1 MSDAKAIVEA
11 VAFRALAA
19 AISKATVYQDAPVN
33 AQGDLVIL
41 GDLKSF
47 SMGGKGSSDDRRV
60 EINIISLVVAEERA
74 PLLSLQ
80 GQIEKALD
88 GQNFSEAGWTVAFA
102 FKDDDAVLDEGG
114 GSYSGISAFDAI
126 ALAP

>member
-1 MSDAKAIVEA
+1 MSDAKSIVEA
-11 VAFRALAA
+11 VAFRALANS
-19 AISKATVYQDAPVN
+19 ISKATVYQDAPVG

-74 PLLSLQ
+74 PLLALQ

-88 GQNFSEAGWTVAFA
+88 GQNFTEAGWTVAFA
-102 FKDDDAVLDEGG
+102 FQDDDAVLDEGG
-114 GSYSGISAFDAI
+114 SSYSGISAFAAI

>member
-1 MSDAKAIVEA
+1 MSDAKSIVEA
-11 VAFRALAA
+11 VAFRVLAA
-19 AISKATVYQDAPVN
+19 AISNATVYQDAPVG

-47 SMGGKGSSDDRRV
+47 SMGGKGANDDRRV

-74 PLLSLQ
+74 PLLALQ

-88 GQNFSEAGWTVAFA
+88 GQNFTEKGWTVAFL